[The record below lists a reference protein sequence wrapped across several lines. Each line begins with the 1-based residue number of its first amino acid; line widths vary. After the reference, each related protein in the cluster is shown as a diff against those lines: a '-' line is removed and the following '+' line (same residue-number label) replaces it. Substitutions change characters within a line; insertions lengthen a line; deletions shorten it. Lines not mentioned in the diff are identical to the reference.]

1 MANDLDELLEH
12 YQRELLYLRRAGVE
26 FARTYPKVAAR
37 LEIGPEGSAD
47 PHVERLI
54 ESFAYLAARVQRN
67 IDAEFPKLVE
77 ALFSVVYPQLA
88 SPVPAMAIAR
98 FEIDPTKGQ
107 SAAGVTIERGTP
119 VHAPAEDD
127 LRCRFRTCFPVT
139 LWPVEIKAADILT
152 TDRFDFLDHD
162 PAAAVL
168 RLHFEATPETFAALA
183 GRPLRLFVAGDAVS
197 SSTLLELM
205 LTGADRVAFL
215 PYDAKPIVQPL
226 REAVQPVGFADGDGV
241 LPFPDNGHPAYR
253 LLQEYFVF
261 PEKFRFVDITFPKI
275 PEGVGNV
282 DLLFLLTY
290 QPRRGMPVRPDSFL
304 LACTPIIN
312 LFSKVAEPLRL
323 THRKSEYRVMPD
335 ARLDRVTEVHSVT
348 QVVGNTLTGDKRT
361 EYRPYFS
368 TDHFWD
374 REAPEAF
381 WFARRVPT
389 DRREA
394 PGSDVYLSFVSLDLE
409 PSQPADNTVLVHC
422 LCTNRELAEQVP
434 AGAVLQIELPAPVSR
449 ITCLTRPTS
458 PRQPALSGEA
468 AWRLVSHLSLNYLS
482 LAEGAESLR
491 AFQEILRLYAPA
503 LDPVAEQQIQGIRA
517 MNCERMTRR
526 ITDRGRA
533 AICRGLGIT
542 LNFDERRYVG
552 SSPFLLA
559 NVLERFF
566 GLYASVNAFTQLSIT
581 SQQRSGIW
589 YSWPARIGAKALV

>member
-1 MANDLDELLEH
+1 LAGELDELLEH
-12 YQRELLYLRRAGVE
+12 YQRELLYLRRSGVE
-26 FARTYPKVAAR
+26 FARTYPKIAAR

-77 ALFSVVYPQLA
+77 ALFSVLYPQLA
-88 SPVPAMAIAR
+88 NPVPAMAIAR
-98 FEIDPTKGQ
+98 FDIDTTKGQ

-119 VHAPAEDD
+119 VFAMAEDD
-127 LRCRFRTCFPVT
+127 LRCRFRTCFPIT
-139 LWPVEIKAADILT
+139 LWPIEVKAADILT

-162 PAAAVL
+162 HAASVL
-168 RLHFEATPETFAALA
+168 RVHFEASPETFAGLS
-183 GRPLRLFVAGDAVS
+183 GRRLRLFISGDPVS
-197 SSTLLELM
+197 ATSILELI
-205 LTGADRVAFL
+205 LTGADRVAFVPVGGDPVVKNL
-215 PYDAKPIVQPL
+215 G
-226 REAVQPVGFADGDGV
+226 EAVTPVGFEEADGV

-253 LLQEYFVF
+253 LLMEYFSF
-261 PEKFRFVDITFPKI
+261 PEKFRFVDIEFPTLA
-275 PEGVGNV
+275 EGTTNV
-282 DLLFLLTY
+282 DVLFLLTF
-290 QPRRGMPVRPDSFL
+290 QPRRGLPVRPDNFL

-323 THRKSEYRVMPD
+323 DHRRSEYRILAD

-348 QVVGNTLTGDKRT
+348 QVVGNTLTGDKRS

-389 DRREA
+389 ERREA

-409 PSQPADNTVLVHC
+409 AAQPADNTILIHC
-422 LCTNRELAEQVP
+422 LCTNRQLAEQVP

-449 ITCLTRPTS
+449 IICLTRPTT
-458 PRQPALSGEA
+458 PHQPALSGET

-482 LAEGAESLR
+482 LSEGSESLR
-491 AFQEILRLYAPA
+491 AFQEILRLYAPS
-503 LDPVAEQQIQGIRA
+503 LDPVAEQQINGIRA
-517 MNCERMTRR
+517 MRCERVTRR
-526 ITDRGRA
+526 ITQGGRA

-542 LNFDERRYVG
+542 LDFDERRFVG

-566 GLYASVNAFTQLSIT
+566 GLYASVNAFTQLTIT